1 MAPTFYAC
9 GHNGLIPSAEVGIG
23 YNGGNGS
30 RRKASEVLMGKITLN
45 PVEVKA
51 LAALGKNQEQIAAD
65 LGVSGDTLYRRK
77 QEDPAIE
84 KALRDGYAEANGRVE
99 NTLYKMATSGTCVAA
114 TIYWLKCR
122 CPEKWSDRQR
132 VDLTAGGEPVQI
144 QIINDLKD

>member
-1 MAPTFYAC
+1 
-9 GHNGLIPSAEVGIG
+9 
-23 YNGGNGS
+23 
-30 RRKASEVLMGKITLN
+30 MGKITLN

-84 KALRDGYAEANGRVE
+84 EALRDGYAESIVKVE
-99 NTLYKMATSGTCVAA
+99 DTLFKMATSGTCVAA

-122 CPEKWSDRQR
+122 CPERWNDRQQIE
-132 VDLTAGGEPVQI
+132 VMNNTPVQI
-144 QIINDLKD
+144 QIIDDLKD

>member
-1 MAPTFYAC
+1 
-9 GHNGLIPSAEVGIG
+9 
-23 YNGGNGS
+23 
-30 RRKASEVLMGKITLN
+30 MGKITLN

-51 LAALGKNQEQIAAD
+51 LAASGKNQEQVAAA

-84 KALRDGYAEANGRVE
+84 KALRDGYAEANGKVE
-99 NTLYKMATSGTCVAA
+99 NTLYQMATSGTCVAA